1 MKLPAL
7 PNAVRALI
15 RRATVTA
22 LLGLAASARAQTPVL
37 QATPETA
44 GGVRLSWT
52 NTAPGYVLEET
63 PALSATPVWSP
74 VTTPAVDPAKATVW
88 PVGAGSGERFYRLR
102 ANEATGLTTI
112 VTTSPGDREPGVS
125 VNREVV
131 LNFSQ
136 PLAADTLVTTT
147 NFFAGSSGRKFL
159 ARVELASDR
168 HKASLF
174 FLEPIRGSTR
184 ISVVFDG
191 TGLRDSAGR
200 LLDADGDGKEGGSR
214 VFTYDT
220 YSTVPIPGTAVTGQV
235 FASERGPGG
244 ANLPL
249 PGVTITVDGAEESLR
264 AVTDEAGRFQLTNA
278 PAGRFFVHID
288 GRTSPLSHWPTGDYY
303 PFVGKAWEAVPGRED
318 NLAGG
323 TGLIYLPLVSAATLQ
338 PTSPTQDTVIGFPD
352 EVLAAHPELAGVSL
366 TVPAGALFDDNGTRG
381 GRVGIAPVPPDRL
394 PGPLPFG
401 FNPPLVITVQTDGG
415 QNFDRPVPICFPNV
429 PDAIGFTPLPG
440 MKTALVSFDHDIGEW
455 QIVASMTVSADGLLI
470 CSDPGSGILKPGW
483 HGRQFPNPDDNPGPP
498 PKPAPPLPPAPEC
511 NQPQSSGPPVAGLQ
525 ASADG
530 GAIARHTPRREDAN
544 NCNPPCNPKTQSD
557 GRHKCKIRCVEDMFI
572 DCGITVGAA
581 AGACAAYTG
590 GAGLAP
596 CAAAAAAAAAPCLL
610 IKYTTCRSRCD
621 EDNPPCNSTPSSG
634 ARPAGL
640 PNDDDLLPEDPAFTE
655 VMRLLQLLAT
665 LGQPYVDD
673 PLAMPADQ
681 VKQAEALLAQLS
693 SLTEGDLQGFFQRQL
708 VESERK
714 AVQQFGDTMEVR
726 GDQPESPLF
735 LAYDY
740 YYEEVFVARI
750 AGTPDLTT
758 EHIISNGPRTERQLS
773 GAFAQYRLF
782 LPGMSSSAF
791 RAFRSS
797 NPNQVGLF
805 RIATLR
811 SVRAYD
817 PVTKRVGQATPRR
830 IAGLP
835 SGISGFRFVTLPRTT
850 PDSDGD
856 GLPDY
861 AEEIIGTDRLNPDS
875 DGDGLK
881 DGAELDQGNNPLDGR
896 PASVGIQATIK
907 GTGTTYDVA
916 AFNDVAITAEGIAG
930 VGLFNV
936 SRGYNPVFV
945 GTVATPG
952 DARAVALGNAFAAV
966 GGGTGGLSLLRVSS
980 DAGGR
985 LLHTLLLGSAVNAV
999 AAHGGLAFA
1008 GTDAGEVVL
1017 VEALSGLLLGRVQTG
1032 QRVNDL
1038 GFSDGHLFV
1047 LTEANLAIFRLE
1059 GLDLVPVTTVP
1070 HGNSYQ
1076 VESITGRRRLAVGG
1090 GQAWVTGYPGFS
1102 TLSVTNPALPFV
1114 LGSAVDY
1121 APNSFKQVAPT
1132 GSGYGVAAVGVVP
1145 SNVDPRTHNVQLFN
1159 LRDPSVS
1166 TNVITQFDTPGLAR
1180 AVALYGGLAY
1190 VADSESG
1197 LQVMSYLPFDTG
1209 TNAPT
1214 IALNVG
1220 ATGELLEA
1228 GQTLGLTASV
1238 TDDVQVREVEFY
1250 LNGQRVLVDGG
1261 FPFEVGVQLP
1271 AYDANRTNV
1280 TVRARAI
1287 DTGGNATWSDELRF
1301 GLSPDRTPPK
1311 ATPLAPA
1318 VNGAAGNVRSVAL
1331 AFNEPVEP
1339 DSASARLEVRSSG
1352 LDGALGTADDQPVAG
1367 TFVLRNDGTTAFLNF
1382 SQPLP
1387 SGHYLVRLAAGV
1399 TDRSGN
1405 ATAKAVTW
1413 NFRAL
1418 NGEDSDQDGMLDAF
1432 ELQYG
1437 FDPAS
1442 SDGNRNGVA
1451 DGLEDADGDGIANYV
1466 EMLLGLN
1473 PRDAFTFPPTRDN
1486 ELDRDGDYLLDA
1498 REGQF
1503 GTDPLKPDTDGD
1515 LFTDEA
1521 EVTAG
1526 TDPLNPR
1533 SYPLGVRL
1541 AAPELQATLITP
1553 RVANGLFVFGQ
1564 PPIDAVNVSSAVG
1577 RIPFI
1582 MAQPP
1587 VNAALMFTAGNRTF
1601 VHGGPPVEAVQVST
1615 VGRLPFTLGQPPVE
1629 VFAPGRSPDSAPQFF
1644 FGWPPIEAG
1653 DEPTP

>member
-1 MKLPAL
+1 MKLPAY
-7 PNAVRALI
+7 PNAIRALI
-15 RRATVTA
+15 HRAA
-22 LLGLAASARAQTPVL
+22 LAVVLGLAGSARAQTPPLLAV
-37 QATPETA
+37 PDVA
-44 GGVRLSWT
+44 GAVRLSWT
-52 NTAPGYVLEET
+52 NAAPGYVLEET
-63 PALSATPVWSP
+63 GALAASPVWDAVLNP
-74 VTTPAVDPAKATVW
+74 VIDATQAATWLVSAN
-88 PVGAGSGERFYRLR
+88 PGERFYRLR
-102 ANEATGLTTI
+102 ANANAGPTTI
-112 VTTSPGDREPGVS
+112 TSTSPADREPGVS
-125 VNREVV
+125 VNREVA

-136 PLAADTLVTTT
+136 PLSADTLITTT

-168 HKASLF
+168 RKASLF

-191 TGLRDSAGR
+191 TGLRDATGR

-288 GRTSPLSHWPTGDYY
+288 GRTSPLSHWPAGDYY

-318 NLAGG
+318 NPAGG
-323 TGLIYLPLVSAATLQ
+323 TGLIYLPLVPAATLQ
-338 PTSPTQDTVIGFPD
+338 PTSLTQDTVIGFPD

-394 PGPLPFG
+394 PGPLPNG
-401 FNPPLVITVQTDGG
+401 LEMPLVITVQTDGP
-415 QNFDRPVPICFPNV
+415 QNFDRPVPVCLPNL
-429 PDAIGFTPLPG
+429 PDARGFTPLPG
-440 MKTALVSFDHDIGEW
+440 MKAALMSFDHDTGEW
-455 QIVASMTVSADGLLI
+455 HVAGSMTVSEDGRLI
-470 CSDPGSGILKPGW
+470 CTDPGQGITKPGW
-483 HGRQFPNPDDNPGPP
+483 HGRDCPNPEQNPGPP
-498 PKPAPPLPPAPEC
+498 PPPDPTPPPTPPDDPPDQPDPPPDPEPC
-511 NQPQSSGPPVAGLQ
+511 NDSAAANCAADCDDSANNLIEEALMTYAEAIAEARGISSDPSIVQNALEIADQEYQEAVRDANALRELCKGNCPSGCGG
-525 ASADG
+525 ADG
-530 GAIARHTPRREDAN
+530 GNAPSARGTPRRAN
-544 NCNPPCNPKTQSD
+544 T
-557 GRHKCKIRCVEDMFI
+557 
-572 DCGITVGAA
+572 
-581 AGACAAYTG
+581 
-590 GAGLAP
+590 
-596 CAAAAAAAAAPCLL
+596 
-610 IKYTTCRSRCD
+610 
-621 EDNPPCNSTPSSG
+621 
-634 ARPAGL
+634 
-640 PNDDDLLPEDPAFTE
+640 
-655 VMRLLQLLAT
+655 
-665 LGQPYVDD
+665 D
-673 PLAMPADQ
+673 PLALVLAKAQELVELLRPYFGQAGAIPAEI
-681 VKQAEALLAQLS
+681 KTEAER
-693 SLTEGDLQGFFQRQL
+693 LTEDLRQLAGGDVPAFIRAQRLRAETARVAKKGAQGENHGYQPNRPMFLKVEYQRQEIFVECLAGTIPQELFQPSTSNTSRFQSQPRGQYL
-708 VESERK
+708 VYLDGVSRSE
-714 AVQQFGDTMEVR
+714 
-726 GDQPESPLF
+726 
-735 LAYDY
+735 
-740 YYEEVFVARI
+740 YEEAKRLATA
-750 AGTPDLTT
+750 AGTCRFNRFVIAELT
-758 EHIISNGPRTERQLS
+758 
-773 GAFAQYRLF
+773 
-782 LPGMSSSAF
+782 
-791 RAFRSS
+791 
-797 NPNQVGLF
+797 
-805 RIATLR
+805 
-811 SVRAYD
+811 SVAAYD
-817 PVTKRVGQATPRR
+817 PVAHVIAHAYPRR
-830 IAGLP
+830 IAGLK
-835 SGISGFRFVTLPRTT
+835 SGISGFYRESLFGQK
-850 PDSDGD
+850 PDRDHD
-856 GLPDY
+856 GLPDA
-861 AEEIIGTDRLNPDS
+861 AEDIVGTDPTNPDS
-875 DGDGLK
+875 DGDGVS
-881 DGAELDQGNNPLDGR
+881 DGAELDQGSNPLDGR
-896 PASVGIQATIK
+896 PASVGIQATVK
-907 GTGTTYDVA
+907 GTGTAYDVA
-916 AFNDVAITAEGIAG
+916 AFNEIAITAEGTSG

-952 DARAVALGNAFAAV
+952 DARAVALGNGFAAV
-966 GGGTGGLSLLRVSS
+966 GGGPGGLSLLRVSP

-1017 VEALSGLLLGRVQTG
+1017 VEALSGLLLSRVQTG

-1059 GLDLVPVTTVP
+1059 GLDLVPVTSVP
-1070 HGNSYQ
+1070 HGNSYP

-1132 GSGYGVAAVGVVP
+1132 GSGYGVATVGRVP
-1145 SNVDPRTHNVQLFN
+1145 SNLDPRTHNVQLFN

-1214 IALNVG
+1214 IALTVG
-1220 ATGELLEA
+1220 ASGELLEA

-1250 LNGQRVLVDGG
+1250 MNGQRVLVDGG
-1261 FPFEVGVQLP
+1261 FPFEVGLQLP
-1271 AYDANRTNV
+1271 PYDAARTNL

-1287 DTGGNATWSDELRF
+1287 DTGGNATWTAELRL

-1331 AFNEPVEP
+1331 AFNEPVES
-1339 DSASARLEVRSSG
+1339 DSVSARLEVLSAG
-1352 LDGALGTADDQPVAG
+1352 PDGALGTADDQPVAG

-1387 SGHYLVRLAAGV
+1387 SGHYSARLAAGV

-1405 ATAKAVTW
+1405 ATTKEVTW

-1442 SDGNRNGVA
+1442 SDGNHNGVP
-1451 DGLEDADGDGIANYV
+1451 DGLEDDDGDGIANYI

-1486 ELDRDGDYLLDA
+1486 ELDRDGDYLRDA
-1498 REGQF
+1498 REGQL

-1541 AAPELQATLITP
+1541 AAPEVQATLITP

-1577 RIPFI
+1577 RTPFI
-1582 MAQPP
+1582 LAQPP

-1601 VHGGPPVEAVQVST
+1601 IHGGPPVEAVHVST
-1615 VGRLPFTLGQPPVE
+1615 AGRLPFTLSQPPVE
-1629 VFAPGRSPDSAPQFF
+1629 VFAPGRSPGSTPQFF